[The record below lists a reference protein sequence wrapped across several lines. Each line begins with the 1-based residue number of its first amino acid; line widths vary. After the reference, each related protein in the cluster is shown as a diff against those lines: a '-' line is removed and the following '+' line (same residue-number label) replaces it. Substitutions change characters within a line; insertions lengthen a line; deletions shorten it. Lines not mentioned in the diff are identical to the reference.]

1 MSTSAHPFPLEHE
14 PPYLIRITMAGDFDG
29 DAIHALFDEI
39 DQLIGEQPFWL
50 FHVDISELGHASPS
64 ARRAGAERIG
74 KTPGY
79 SLVLYGGGLA
89 QRAVSTLFLK
99 VAELFSGGREVVTKF
114 AKDRDAADEWI
125 AAEQRRREAA
135 PSG

>member
-64 ARRAGAERIG
+64 ARRAPRAAADAGSFSSSI
-74 KTPGY
+74 
-79 SLVLYGGGLA
+79 
-89 QRAVSTLFLK
+89 AVST
-99 VAELFSGGREVVTKF
+99 S
-114 AKDRDAADEWI
+114 I
-125 AAEQRRREAA
+125 ATRA
-135 PSG
+135 PSA